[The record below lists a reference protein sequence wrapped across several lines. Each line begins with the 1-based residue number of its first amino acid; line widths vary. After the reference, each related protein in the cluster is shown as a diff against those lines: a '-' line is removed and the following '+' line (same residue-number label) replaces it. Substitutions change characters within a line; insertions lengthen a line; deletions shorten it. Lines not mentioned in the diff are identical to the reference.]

1 MGHREARD
9 VLRLGSDVSLVV
21 SARCPRTTARSGRYA
36 RGSTHGTG
44 IGHVA
49 VRAGARRCPGGL
61 RAPDRPAS
69 RVRDPIRPAD
79 PARAGRRRGRRAG
92 GMAIG
97 RSPYNRWVLEIAL
110 TIVGGLILLVL
121 TYFVGVRRGKRY
133 REEDR
138 VAAAEHDADHR
149 IDRVVQRY
157 TLRVRINQTGALH
170 GLLVAGVKNLRSSDE
185 IRLAR
190 ERATAQ
196 TGNDPLRQYS
206 LDGVDLKEFVDACD
220 FDNVSIRN
228 DRELLARYGKPP
240 DA

>member
-1 MGHREARD
+1 
-9 VLRLGSDVSLVV
+9 
-21 SARCPRTTARSGRYA
+21 
-36 RGSTHGTG
+36 
-44 IGHVA
+44 
-49 VRAGARRCPGGL
+49 
-61 RAPDRPAS
+61 
-69 RVRDPIRPAD
+69 
-79 PARAGRRRGRRAG
+79 
-92 GMAIG
+92 
-97 RSPYNRWVLEIAL
+97 VLEIAL
-110 TIVGGLILLVL
+110 TIGGLLLSVL
-121 TYFVGVRRGKRY
+121 TYFAGVRRGKRY
-133 REEDR
+133 RAEDR
-138 VAAAEHDADHR
+138 AAAADHDADHR

-228 DRELLARYGKPP
+228 DRELLARYGKRP